1 MYIGFYVILYVKMNE
16 LQQLKELNEGLQR
29 VEHTVNKLRDAMIGD
44 EFNTNGIIHRVDSIE
59 TKLKKLERFTYIL
72 IGVLSMGT
80 IPLGSAI
87 LPHLKNLIKL

>member
-1 MYIGFYVILYVKMNE
+1 
-16 LQQLKELNEGLQR
+16 
-29 VEHTVNKLRDAMIGD
+29 MIGD

-72 IGVLSMGT
+72 IGILSMGT